1 MNGSLT
7 TIYPSNHLLTFKCGI
22 LTKLKKQVNAAYQLE
37 EDEGEDAGEETHDG
51 NPHDD
56 FEDVVFVEGL
66 VL

>member
-1 MNGSLT
+1 M
-7 TIYPSNHLLTFKCGI
+7 FKCNI
-22 LTKLKKQVNAAYQLE
+22 FTQLETKKKNVTYQLE
-37 EDEGEDAGEETHDG
+37 EDEGGDAGEEAHEG